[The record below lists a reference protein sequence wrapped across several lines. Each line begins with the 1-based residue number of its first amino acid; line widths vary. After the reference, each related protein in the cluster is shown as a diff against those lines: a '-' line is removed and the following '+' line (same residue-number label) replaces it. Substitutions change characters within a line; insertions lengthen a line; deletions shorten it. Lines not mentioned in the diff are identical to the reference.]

1 LKQLAIAQTSGASA
15 RNRRTQTTRKPK
27 FLQLFGMA
35 EEAAEKCM
43 KTFLQGLKPIGFEG
57 FTQGLKPLPPKEN
70 DFFRNL

>member
-1 LKQLAIAQTSGASA
+1 
-15 RNRRTQTTRKPK
+15 
-27 FLQLFGMA
+27 MA

-43 KTFLQGLKPIGFEG
+43 ETFLQGLKPIGFEG